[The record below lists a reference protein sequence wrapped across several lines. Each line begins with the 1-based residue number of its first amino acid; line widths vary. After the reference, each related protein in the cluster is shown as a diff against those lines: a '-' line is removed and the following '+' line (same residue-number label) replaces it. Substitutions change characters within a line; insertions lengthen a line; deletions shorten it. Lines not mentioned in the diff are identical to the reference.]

1 MKQFLRLAFRNVFRN
16 RRRTLLTVL
25 IVAGGVTAL
34 MLAGGYFSYMFFSLR
49 EATIRNGLGH
59 LQIYN
64 ANTFLRDETRTLE
77 NGLEGYAQ
85 IAASTAAI
93 QHVRA
98 TAPRIEFFGLVSN
111 GMKSSTFMGTAVD
124 PAAERRMAFTLG
136 VTGKNLGEDPSA
148 TGNEAL
154 IGAGL
159 ARSMKVNP
167 GDSLTLLA
175 VTSDGA
181 LNGIDIDVVGII
193 TTGFKELDDRILRIT
208 LPAAQ
213 RLLQSDRVTKLVV
226 GLDSTDNTDAVYPAL
241 EQALQGSRHP
251 IRIRKWIEMA
261 DFYRQVR
268 LMFSGIFIFLGVIVF
283 FMAVTSSGNTL
294 MMAMFE
300 RTREIGT
307 MLAMGTPRAWIMVL
321 FVFEG
326 VLTGVLGAVA
336 GVALGNGMAALLNK
350 ARIVLPP
357 PPGNTVGI
365 LLQIRYV
372 PELMAGAALLVV
384 LTLALAAVVPA
395 FRASRLKIVESLA
408 HV

>member
-124 PAAERRMAFTLG
+124 PASERRMAFTLG